1 MTLAELAVAYALTW
15 TLWQR
20 LEGFKPVAVEQVLE
34 QEFARAAQDLRC
46 S

>member
-1 MTLAELAVAYALTW
+1 MTPAELAVAYALPW

-20 LEGFKPVAVEQVLE
+20 LDGCKPLAVEQVLE
-34 QEFARAAQDLRC
+34 QAFARAAQDLRC